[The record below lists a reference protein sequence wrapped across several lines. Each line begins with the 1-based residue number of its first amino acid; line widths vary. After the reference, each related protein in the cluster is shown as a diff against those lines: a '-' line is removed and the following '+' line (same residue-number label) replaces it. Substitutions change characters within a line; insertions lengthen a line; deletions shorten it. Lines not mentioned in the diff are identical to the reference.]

1 MIRILKSSDG
11 KFYYVVVANN
21 RKVIATSEKFARKC
35 NCLDGARSLVKV
47 LRRAHKIE
55 DRT

>member
-11 KFYYVVVANN
+11 KFYYAVVAKNC
-21 RKVIATSEKFARKC
+21 KVIATSDKFSKKS
-35 NCLDGARSLVKV
+35 NCLEGARTLAKV
-47 LRRAHKIE
+47 LRRAYKIE